1 MALDGLVVHAIV
13 HELQACIGGRISKIH
28 MPSGNEI
35 LFQLRA
41 QSNNVRLLLSA
52 NPTYPRVHFTQH
64 TYANPTD
71 APMFCMLLRKYCEGG
86 IIEVVEQ
93 VGMERILRM
102 QIRHRDE
109 LGDVSLKTIHIEI
122 MGRHSNIILLNQE
135 TGLILDGIHHV
146 TPAIS
151 SHRIVLPGSTF
162 VSPPEQGKH
171 DPLTIDKAGF
181 QELFWNRPIE
191 ESGDQRIVQL
201 FSGVSPLIAKE
212 IIYQAQSGQEI
223 ALIWKSFS
231 EVMAQIREHQYKP
244 CLVTRKDN
252 GKAYFSA
259 IELSHIEGEVEYYA
273 TISECLE
280 AFYGD
285 KAQRDSV
292 KQRMSDLLRF
302 LQNEKNKNVKK
313 LDKLA
318 ETLDEAKDAD
328 KWRVLGELLTSS
340 MHLFKKGDTFV
351 EAINYY
357 DEDQQTVKVAL
368 DPLLTPSQNAQRY
381 YKKYAKSKNSL
392 LIVEEQI
399 NNTHTEITYLESL
412 LQQIAAASLADIV
425 EIREELI
432 EQGYVRDRNKKKGK
446 KKKIEKPNIACFT
459 SSEGIPIYVGK
470 NNTQNDYLTNKL
482 AQSSDTWLHTK
493 DIPGSHVVI
502 RSTSYGEQTLLEA
515 AQLSAY
521 YSQAKESSQVPVD
534 YTLIRHVHKP
544 NGAKPGFVIYDHQ
557 KTLFVTP
564 NEQSIKLMQPIIKR

>member
-13 HELQACIGGRISKIH
+13 QELQSCVGGRISKIH

-35 LFQLRA
+35 LLQLRA
-41 QSNNVRLLLSA
+41 QNSNLRLLLSA

-86 IIEVVEQ
+86 IIEAVEQ
-93 VGMERILRM
+93 IGLERMLRLH
-102 QIRHRDE
+102 IRHRDE

-122 MGRHSNIILLNQE
+122 MGRHSNIILLE
-135 TGLILDGIHHV
+135 PEKGIILDGIHHV

-151 SHRIVLPGSTF
+151 SHRVVLPGSTF
-162 VSPPEQGKH
+162 VAPPDQGKF
-171 DPLTIDKAGF
+171 DPLTVTRATF
-181 QELFWNRPIE
+181 NELFWNRPLE

-201 FSGVSPLIAKE
+201 FSGVSPLVAKE
-212 IIYQAQSGQEI
+212 IIFRAQSDQEVE
-223 ALIWKSFS
+223 LIWNAFS
-231 EVMAQIREHQYKP
+231 ELMTQIRHHQYNP
-244 CLVTRKDN
+244 NLVTKKDT
-252 GKAYFSA
+252 GKAYFSVVELTHLA
-259 IELSHIEGEVEYYA
+259 GEIEQFAAV
-273 TISECLE
+273 SECLE

-285 KAQRDSV
+285 KAQRDTV
-292 KQRMSDLLRF
+292 KQRMADLLRF
-302 LQNEKNKNVKK
+302 LQNEKNKNLKK
-313 LDKLA
+313 LDKLT
-318 ETLDEAKDAD
+318 ETLEEAKDAD

-340 MHLFKKGDTFV
+340 MHLFKKGDSSV
-351 EAINYY
+351 AAINYY
-357 DEDQQTVKVAL
+357 DEKQQTITVAL

-412 LQQIAAASLADIV
+412 LQQIADATLADIV

-432 EQGYVRDRNKKKGK
+432 EQGYIRDRSKKKGK
-446 KKKIEKPNIACFT
+446 KKKIEKPNVATFT
-459 SSEGIPIYVGK
+459 SNEGIPIYVGK
-470 NNTQNDYLTNKL
+470 NNTQNDYLTNRL

-502 RSTSYGEQTLLEA
+502 RATAFGEQTLHEA
-515 AQLSAY
+515 AQLAAY

-564 NEQSIKLMQPIIKR
+564 NEQSIKQMQPIIKR